1 MKTRNLTFALALLSV
16 ACMTTSRTD
25 LVITKVIEA
34 AANGS
39 ACTFETSTNELTY
52 STLNPTTN
60 FGLVGAVVENH
71 ISDPS
76 AMNPILRTNSAYFQ
90 PETLVADYEVIGGG
104 ATIARQAIPV
114 SGVVVPAGGEGT
126 IGAPMLPGALVAAIP
141 SGTFVRVSFH
151 IEGRLY
157 DGSKVKTSVRDYMF
171 RICTTCT
178 TNTCL

>member
-1 MKTRNLTFALALLSV
+1 MKTRNLTLVLALLSV

-39 ACTFETSTNELTY
+39 ACTFDTSTNELTY

-60 FGLVGAVVENH
+60 FGLVAAVVENH

-76 AMNPILRTNSAYFQ
+76 GLNPILRTNSAYFQ
-90 PETLVADYEVIGGG
+90 PETLIADYEVIGGG